1 MKKYVKIISGF
12 YGVREGN
19 SIKPKGK
26 NDPPFLLDADEAE
39 RLVENKIAVIVDDE
53 INETAEADTCE
64 YGEKTSMPELKKIAK
79 REGITIPVRISKTDL
94 LTLLDEHFSA
104 PEAEMPAFNAEDSIV

>member
-12 YGVREGN
+12 YGVREGS

-39 RLVENKIAVIVDDE
+39 RLVKNKIAIIVDDE
-53 INETAEADTCE
+53 MNENAEADVAE
-64 YGEKTSMPELKKIAK
+64 YGEEVSMTKLKAIAK
-79 REGITIPVRISKTDL
+79 REGITVPFGISKADL
-94 LTLLDEHFSA
+94 LVLLDEHFSV
-104 PEAEMPAFNAEDSIV
+104 PEAEIPAFNAEDSIV